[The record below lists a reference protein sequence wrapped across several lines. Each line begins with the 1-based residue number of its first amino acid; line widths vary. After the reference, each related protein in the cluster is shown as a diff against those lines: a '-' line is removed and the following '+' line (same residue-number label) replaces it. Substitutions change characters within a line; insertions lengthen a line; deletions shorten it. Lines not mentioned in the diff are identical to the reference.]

1 MKLYYREMGQGLPL
15 VILHGLFG
23 SSDNWLSIGKVLAEH
38 YHVYL
43 VDQRNHGQSPHSDT
57 FSYDAMATDLASFF
71 EERGIDRALLMG
83 HSMGGKTA
91 MLFTTRHPEKVE
103 KLIVVDIAPKDYPVH
118 HDTILDGL
126 NALALD
132 SLQSRNEADALL
144 SHYVPEMGVRQFLL
158 KNLARTDKGFE
169 WKINLPV
176 ITASIDIIGEGLDEG
191 DHYEG
196 PVLFIDGEKSN
207 YIKEGDAPLIHTH
220 FPKANIVTIR
230 GAGHWVHAEKPEE
243 FLQTV
248 QTFLSL

>member
-1 MKLYYREMGQGLPL
+1 MKLYYREMGQGQPL

-43 VDQRNHGQSPHSDT
+43 VDQRNHGQSPHSDI
-57 FSYDAMATDLASFF
+57 FSYDAMATDLEGFF
-71 EERGIDRALLMG
+71 EDVGLNKALLMG

-144 SHYVPEMGVRQFLL
+144 SHYVPELGVRQFLL

-207 YIKEGDAPLIHTH
+207 YIKEGDAPLIHAH